1 MLKVHKTILNIFLY
15 LILIFIITINYALST
30 ETVGDNENLNYIN
43 DISFINQDGT
53 INAVVEIEAGSIEKW
68 EVNKKGDKLI
78 HTFKDN
84 QKKLIDYL
92 PYPYNYGFIP
102 QTLVP
107 LNEGDDGDPL
117 DIIIIGPT
125 IKKGS
130 IIKVKVIGTMI
141 MGDNTE
147 LDSKVIALAINNL
160 KLSESK
166 SIKDLEKNYIGL
178 MDIIKIWTIN
188 HKKTVLKLD
197 DILNKKN
204 TMSYIIK
211 HNKYYKEKK

>member
-1 MLKVHKTILNIFLY
+1 MPKVHKTILNIFFY
-15 LILIFIITINYALST
+15 LILIFIITINYTLSD
-30 ETVGDNENLNYIN
+30 ETVKNDENLNFID

-68 EVNKKGDKLI
+68 EVNKKGNELI
-78 HTFKDN
+78 HTLEDN
-84 QKKLIDYL
+84 QKRLIDYL

-102 QTLVP
+102 QTLMP
-107 LNEGDDGDPL
+107 LNEGGDGDPL
-117 DIIIIGPT
+117 DIIIIGPA

-141 MGDNTE
+141 MRDNTE

-160 KLSESK
+160 KLSESN
-166 SIKDLEKNYIGL
+166 SIKDLEENYVGL

-188 HKKTVLKLD
+188 YKKTILKLD

-204 TMSYIIK
+204 TINYIIK
-211 HNKYYKEKK
+211 HNKYYQEKK

>member
-1 MLKVHKTILNIFLY
+1 M
-15 LILIFIITINYALST
+15 
-30 ETVGDNENLNYIN
+30 
-43 DISFINQDGT
+43 
-53 INAVVEIEAGSIEKW
+53 
-68 EVNKKGDKLI
+68 
-78 HTFKDN
+78 
-84 QKKLIDYL
+84 IDYL

-117 DIIIIGPT
+117 NIIIIGPT